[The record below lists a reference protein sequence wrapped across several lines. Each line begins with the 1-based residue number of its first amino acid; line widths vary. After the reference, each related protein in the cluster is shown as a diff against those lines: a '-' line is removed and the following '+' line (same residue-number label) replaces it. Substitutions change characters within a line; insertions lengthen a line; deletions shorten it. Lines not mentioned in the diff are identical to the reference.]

1 MTTLPPSCADCQEI
15 GILNILEPSG
25 PVTDLDRDY
34 FTLSWLIYY
43 TNEQFS
49 QHGCLFIIET
59 IYAFYSSLHV
69 IRRKL
74 HNIYIY
80 VSFVYVCMYVYM
92 YVRTYVCIYV
102 CIYTVYIERET
113 ERDRERKR
121 ERERN
126 LNGQNNKTNR
136 EYFCLPF

>member
-49 QHGCLFIIET
+49 QNGCLFIIET

-80 VSFVYVCMYVYM
+80 IYIYIYIRFFCVCMYVYM
-92 YVRTYVCIYV
+92 YVLTYVCIYV

-113 ERDRERKR
+113 ERER
-121 ERERN
+121 EREREE
-126 LNGQNNKTNR
+126 LKWTK
-136 EYFCLPF
+136 

>member
-49 QHGCLFIIET
+49 QNGCLFIIET

-80 VSFVYVCMYVYM
+80 IYIYIYTFLLCMYVCI
-92 YVRTYVCIYV
+92 YVRTYVCMYI
-102 CIYTVYIERET
+102 CVYIYSIYR

-121 ERERN
+121 ERER
-126 LNGQNNKTNR
+126 GT
-136 EYFCLPF
+136 